1 MDLAV
6 IRFGRGGHPPRAVP
20 TGDRDMCIME
30 AVAFFAGE
38 SWGASPACA
47 CPVISEFLR
56 RWNDALPDGDRDRLL
71 PADVWVPRLV
81 GSRVTQ
87 PEIEQKRLCLM
98 HDWLIRVNL
107 PAWIEARSPKAAQK
121 LRAQAE
127 IVSKATAQ
135 KAADAV
141 FCVVNEVVAQH
152 GNDDYRPYSISRQAS
167 AAEAASR
174 QLFGGVEHYL
184 SSSARTMALSLI
196 SCGVQNSTPE
206 RAQEV
211 THTLQQ
217 SVLGLLDRMLLCG
230 GKSSDER

>member
-1 MDLAV
+1 
-6 IRFGRGGHPPRAVP
+6 
-20 TGDRDMCIME
+20 MCIME

-121 LRAQAE
+121 LRSQAE
-127 IVSKATAQ
+127 IVSKATGR

-141 FCVVNEVVAQH
+141 FCVVNEVIAQH
-152 GNDDYRPYSISRQAS
+152 RNDDYHPYSIFCQAS
-167 AAEAASR
+167 AAEPASHS
-174 QLFGGVEHYL
+174 LFGGVEHYL